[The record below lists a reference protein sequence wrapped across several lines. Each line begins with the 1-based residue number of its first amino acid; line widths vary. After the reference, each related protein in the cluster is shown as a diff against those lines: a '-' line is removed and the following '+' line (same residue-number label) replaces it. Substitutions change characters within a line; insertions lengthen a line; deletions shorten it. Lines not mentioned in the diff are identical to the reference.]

1 MAEDFRIQVETDLD
15 TAKAEQKLNALL
27 KEKRQIKLDIDIN
40 NQNIKNISKNIEKG
54 IKNTK
59 IDTSA
64 ITKQLA
70 DSFNIT
76 DKSVLKNLN
85 KQLNSMVTNLG
96 KTWNGSKFDFG
107 KATGFYSGLDDMAKT
122 ITTNSK
128 VVKSATGYYDDFY
141 NYFKNKK
148 IYVSDDLKKA
158 LGGDTYKELLQNN
171 IGKITKDAKKGISI
185 DSLWGEMSNLF
196 PEHFSQNITNQAD
209 QIIHVFDLVKK
220 ARQDM
225 TQSMN
230 FSELSANQKFDV
242 TSSAYEQVV
251 TMGKEVADKLKNN
264 IQSATEAS
272 KTSIDLDVNV
282 DKEKIASQIKEAIAS
297 AGNNAG
303 EAIKLDLQINDEQ
316 LLSNLRSSISK
327 IASGDE
333 PVKVDIDIDRNGLQ
347 EKLNSACHDMEI
359 PVDFKIDSEDIAS
372 KIKAAVDGITDI
384 ELDLKVNTD
393 SVKQAVDENLKKIEP
408 EVDESRLT
416 QLQQAL
422 HNVNTAGQQSQ
433 SVFSF
438 LGSTFKEAFSAYSL
452 ANVMQDMLYKIADG
466 AREAVGT
473 VKELNDSITSLEMA
487 TGENYNTVK
496 QMMSQYNE
504 MGQELGS
511 ITTDIAEGADS
522 WLRQGKSVQETN
534 QLLKDSMVLSKVS
547 DLSAADSTQYL
558 TSAMNGYKVAA
569 EDVMSIV
576 DKVSQVDLYSATDA
590 GGLMEAMSRVAT
602 TANTAGVSMDKLLG
616 YVATTGEITGRNMSS
631 IGESFKTI
639 FARMSDIKAQ
649 NYELVDDNGTVELL
663 SDVESS
669 LKKVGIDLR
678 KTVTEYNSYDDV
690 LDNLA
695 EKWSSLNQVQQN
707 ELSKAFAGVRQQEVF
722 RTLMENYDR
731 VKKYTKLAE
740 DSAGTAEKKFND
752 NYLSSLEAKTQSL
765 KASLESLSSSLI
777 SDDMYAGVLDG
788 TKAIV
793 DFTEKTQILKGTLA
807 GLGTAGGIFAFQ
819 KIGSW
824 VGEAVKEFSNLGTA
838 MNMLKS
844 GSVDS
849 SGFKDLLSLTQN
861 LSKSQT
867 ELVLSSTALT
877 DAQRITIL
885 TGQGMSASEAEAAVS
900 AMGLSTANAA
910 TTTSTLSLGTAFKGL
925 WATLMANPLIL
936 VTAGVTAAVSA
947 YSAYQQSVQEN
958 VSSAKE
964 AGQKFSENTS
974 SLQDNIAKVQE
985 LRSQLASGTL
995 SESEAYQAKSDLLS
1009 IQNQL
1014 SDSYGSQ
1021 AQGIDLVNG
1030 KLDEQIAKMQ
1040 SLAQEEA
1047 KKYLNEEKSGIDKAQ
1062 SEMNK
1067 NRGYNLGTFSNWDI
1081 RSKDTKNT
1089 LEKVKDIADQI
1100 KGIDFGTDERGQGAI
1115 FKFTGKAEDAEESIN
1130 SFMDKVRDLKSE
1142 MQDNGQ
1148 DTTFLDSI
1156 LEQSSKSL
1164 KKNKDILDEYQDI
1177 NKQALEA
1184 QMTSEGFGKNKPA
1197 TVYDDYKNAVEK
1209 YNDALTSGDTSKI
1222 ESAESAFNKVKES
1235 VNSVTK
1241 SYPEFKS
1248 LFDEVGESLDKSAV
1262 KAYDFQKA
1270 LNDSSMKDVVS
1281 QFKDL
1286 QDVDLKGI
1294 SFDDKTTAKGEEAL
1308 KSVVDKAIELGIVSD
1323 DSAES
1328 VAKVVDMLTEMG
1340 LTGTVS
1346 VDALNESFSKAQTS
1360 IQQTMSDLDSMKS
1373 IMAESVTGSGI
1384 SADNVKAFKEMFGDD
1399 ASKALE
1405 QTANGYHINRK
1416 ALAQLQEQ
1424 QAQGTKTDYLSAIAE
1439 QQEALRK
1446 VNEQI
1451 AKAKFMDEDISGLQS
1466 QRQSIEDNISSLKD
1480 LAYQYQT
1487 ATSAFQQWQDAM
1499 SGGEEGD
1506 MYDSIQGNLE
1516 SAESLYE
1523 KGLTGT
1529 NKFREFVDLMSNK
1542 DLSNASNEDIVSAY
1556 EEAMPKIERYF
1567 TEGQEGA
1574 QNFLSDIQNIN
1585 KEWAH
1590 MNEDGSWEINFGA
1603 GNDQEIADALGID
1616 VEAVQ
1621 SIMRKLSDYGFDI
1634 NLDEPVASLE
1644 ELKSSAESAKEAL
1657 DSMNDTTL
1665 DGINLDADSFSA
1677 VTDSIDR
1684 VKEYIQQVQDS
1695 DIEPEVK
1702 TEKLQNANA
1711 ILEYLVEKQRE
1722 LGSSDIEIG
1731 VNIDEVNSKIT
1742 EAQSAL
1748 DQFKNS
1754 DGVVDLSVEGAQ
1766 QAADNLQ
1773 SLLYQKEALQNSSVV
1788 LSVDSS
1794 QVDGSVGDAISK
1806 IQEYQT
1812 AVNNLNAQTE
1822 LQKAGVQIDTSDA
1835 QAKVQQLASQIQ
1847 GIDAETK
1854 AKLGLDTSE
1863 FNAALSSVT
1872 NTKIDVKAGVNLD
1885 TSSLGTIQSTIS
1897 AISPKMLVKAGVDKS
1912 QVDGYQPSDKN
1923 SKVKYKVDSS
1933 AVDAFKPANKNA
1945 TVTYSVVIAGQVPGD
1960 KTRTL
1965 TYNIKT
1971 NGSVSPA
1978 NGTAH
1983 SLGTAHAKGTT
1994 NISSNG
2000 NWGLRKDEPRALVNE
2015 LKPEIIVRDGEP
2027 FIVNG
2032 GDPAFTSLKK
2042 DDIVFNG
2049 EQSEALL
2056 KNGYVTGSHGK
2067 LAYEGGA
2074 HSLGSAFSSGTGKFN
2089 VKSSGSKANSTSSK
2103 KKNSSSSKSL
2113 GTKSSGSSK
2122 SSSNSSSDSTKDKTE
2137 EVIDW
2142 IEVYLNEM
2150 SRATEIAV
2158 DNIDR
2163 AIGLASKQAK
2173 SYEAIGKVQ
2182 EEITANQRAA
2192 DKYLAKANSVGLNE
2206 TYASKVRNGT
2216 LDIETI
2222 TDEDLKKKIDDYK
2235 TYYRDYEDSLD
2246 KVRDLE
2252 DKLSDLAEKR
2262 LEIIEKEYDAI
2273 VDINDAIKDVADS
2286 KIELNDALGTAI
2298 DNGDNISNLN
2308 KSIKAQEDTYNQ
2320 LTKKLNE
2327 YQEEVNSQ
2335 LSSRLLKQGSEAYQE
2350 AMKNIQ
2356 DFSAKIYDASKE
2368 LIELQDKLNQIKI
2381 DTIQNV
2387 IDAFERRTS
2396 KLDKYA
2402 SLLEAQNKEV
2412 PESVYQE
2419 QIDTNNTQV
2428 QKNQEQRNLLL
2439 EQQSVYDVNS
2449 SRYKEL
2455 AEDINK
2461 LDESTLG
2468 LLEDNEKL
2476 KDSIYE
2482 LRISNLEKAIQGYDD
2497 LEDELKDFRSL
2508 LNDDAFLDKNGA
2520 ITDEGLAQITLLS
2533 QSLGNAKKKIS
2544 DLTTGLTKLTEMYNN
2559 GLISLDEYNDKS
2571 SEYRKEIRNA
2581 TSDVKDYQDSLVSL
2595 YTDALKTEVDAL
2607 DKVIDKRREAYKQ
2620 QREYADYQKKVNSQQ
2635 KDVNS
2640 IKAQIQAMEN
2650 SSDVST
2656 LARVKK
2662 LKQDLADAEDDLNTT
2677 KQDHKDDLISEGFQ
2691 KLSDDLNQMLEDT
2704 EYEISHNA
2712 DKQNEIIQSM
2722 LNKQVGMY
2730 QEAYSKINS
2739 IIKNTGWVGS
2749 NDFNNNQS
2757 QMSSQT
2763 GAQNQASN
2771 ASQSQQTANSK
2782 PSGSASGTDT
2792 SGIKDNASENNKIT
2806 ENIMKPENTTNRPVA
2821 ELTVSKS
2828 SVSIEEGKSTSVTTK
2843 IRPNDAANKKLSW
2856 KSSNTAIATVSNG
2869 TISGKKP
2876 GSCQITVSTTDGS
2889 GISKTI
2895 AVTVT
2900 KKPDPPKPAIP
2911 SNKGGDGV
2919 PRVGDVVT
2927 FNGKYYYDSWG
2938 KRPAGSLYSGVK
2950 NGVVIDNFSSR
2961 DYGGSARYT
2970 GDLKVHI
2977 KSADGRYG
2985 DLGWVRLSQISG
2997 YAKGTPGVDR
3007 DQIAI
3012 VDEEGRE
3019 LQIPNGKGGRI
3030 TKLEKGTGVIPHT
3043 ATEKLMALS
3052 EQLDNNGNMVINGRT
3067 IEEYVN
3073 DMANMQSIA
3082 VPDFSDVTASV
3093 VSQLESKGMG
3103 NVMVEYNQPVT
3114 FNSVDKN
3121 NIPQMEEFLKRA
3133 REDTTKYIVKEL
3145 RKGGMQIRR

>member
-15 TAKAEQKLNALL
+15 TSKAEQKLNALL

-76 DKSVLKNLN
+76 DKSVLRNLN
-85 KQLNSMVTNLG
+85 KQLNSMVTDLG
-96 KTWNGSKFDFG
+96 KSWNGNKFDFG

-158 LGGDTYKELLQNN
+158 LGGDNYKELLQNN

-333 PVKVDIDIDRNGLQ
+333 SVKVDIDVDRNGLQ

-393 SVKQAVDENLKKIEP
+393 SVRQAVDENLKKIEP
-408 EVDESRLT
+408 EVDESELT

-433 SVFSF
+433 SVFSS

-452 ANVMQDMLYKIADG
+452 ANVMQDALYKIADG

-473 VKELNDSITSLEMA
+473 VKEFNDIKTNLAMA
-487 TGENYNTVK
+487 TNADSDYINNLMEDYNALA
-496 QMMSQYNE
+496 E
-504 MGQELGS
+504 ELGS
-511 ITTDIAEGADS
+511 VTSSVAESADS
-522 WLRQGKSVQETN
+522 WLRQGRSMKDTN
-534 QLLKDSMVLSKVS
+534 SLIKDSLVLSKDAELSSS
-547 DLSAADSTQYL
+547 DASEILTATLNGYQMAADQASRVNDIL
-558 TSAMNGYKVAA
+558 TSIDLESASGADSIGKALMKVA
-569 EDVMSIV
+569 
-576 DKVSQVDLYSATDA
+576 SQ
-590 GGLMEAMSRVAT
+590 
-602 TANTAGVSMDKLLG
+602 ANNAGVSLEKTSAII
-616 YVATTGEITGRNMSS
+616 ATIKDVTQDSDESIGTAMKSILSRMNQIKAGKFVDSETGESLNDT
-631 IGESFKTI
+631 EK
-639 FARMSDIKAQ
+639 
-649 NYELVDDNGTVELL
+649 V
-663 SDVESS
+663 
-669 LKKVGIDLR
+669 LKKIGISMRDSNDQFKDSESIL
-678 KTVTEYNSYDDV
+678 DDV
-690 LDNLA
+690 ANKWNTLDSN
-695 EKWSSLNQVQQN
+695 
-707 ELSKAFAGVRQQEVF
+707 SKKATA
-722 RTLMENYDR
+722 TAM
-731 VKKYTKLAE
+731 
-740 DSAGTAEKKFND
+740 AGTYQYNKFIAMMDNWDKVEKLTKTAFNSDGTANKKFED
-752 NYLSSLEAKTQSL
+752 NYLNSLEAKTNAL
-765 KASLESLSSSLI
+765 KASMESLATNLI
-777 SDDMYAGVLDG
+777 SDDMYSGVLDG
-788 TKAIV
+788 TKAITDFV
-793 DFTEKTQILKGTLA
+793 DKTNLLKGTLA
-807 GLGTAGGIFAFQ
+807 GLGTAGGLFVFKQ
-819 KIGSW
+819 IGSF
-824 VGEAVKEFSNLGTA
+824 VKDAVQEFSNLGTA
-838 MNMLKS
+838 MDMLKS
-844 GSVDS
+844 GSVDT

-877 DAQRITIL
+877 DAQRVAIL
-885 TGQGMSASEAEAAVS
+885 TGQGMSASEAEASVS
-900 AMGLSTANAA
+900 AMGLSTANATA
-910 TTTSTLSLGTAFKGL
+910 TASTVSLGSAMKGL
-925 WATLMANPLIL
+925 FATLAANPLIL
-936 VTAGVTAAVSA
+936 VAAGVTAAVTA
-947 YSAYQQSVQEN
+947 YSAYQQSVEES
-958 VSSAKE
+958 VSSARE

-1100 KGIDFGTDERGQGAI
+1100 KGIDFGTDERGQGTI
-1115 FKFTGKAEDAEESIN
+1115 FKFTGKAENAEESIN
-1130 SFMDKVRDLKSE
+1130 SFMDKIRDLKSE

-1148 DTTFLDSI
+1148 DTTFLDNI
-1156 LEQSSKSL
+1156 LDQSSKSL

-1197 TVYDDYKNAVEK
+1197 TVYDDYKNVVEK
-1209 YNDALTSGDTSKI
+1209 YNDALSSGDTSKI

-1235 VNSVTK
+1235 VDSVTK

-1384 SADNVKAFKEMFGDD
+1384 SSDNVKAFKEMFGDD

-1416 ALAQLQEQ
+1416 ALEQLQEQ

-1487 ATSAFQQWQDAM
+1487 ATSAFQQWKDAM

-1556 EEAMPKIERYF
+1556 EEAMPKIKRYF

-1585 KEWAH
+1585 KEWSH

-1657 DSMNDTTL
+1657 DGMNDTSL

-1677 VTDSIDR
+1677 VTDSIDK
-1684 VKEYIQQVQDS
+1684 VKDYIQQIQDS

-1711 ILEYLVEKQRE
+1711 ILEYLVEKQQE

-1731 VNIDEVNSKIT
+1731 VNIDEINSKIT

-1766 QAADNLQ
+1766 EAADNLQ

-1788 LSVDSS
+1788 LNVDAS

-1806 IQEYQT
+1806 LQEYQT

-1994 NISSNG
+1994 NVSSNG

-2056 KNGYVTGSHGK
+2056 KNGYVTGSHGR

-2074 HSLGSAFSSGTGKFN
+2074 HSLGSAFSNGTGKFN

-2103 KKNSSSSKSL
+2103 KKNSSSSKSS

-2142 IEVYLNEM
+2142 VEVYLNEM

-2173 SYEAIGKVQ
+2173 AYEAIGKVQ

-2235 TYYRDYEDSLD
+2235 TYYKDYEDSLD

-2262 LEIIEKEYDAI
+2262 LEIIEKEYDVI

-2286 KIELNDALGTAI
+2286 KMELNDALGTAI

-2308 KSIKAQEDTYNQ
+2308 KSIKVQEDTYNQ

-2327 YQEEVNSQ
+2327 YQAEVNSQ
-2335 LSSRLLKQGSEAYQE
+2335 LSSGLLKQGSEAYQE

-2396 KLDKYA
+2396 KLDKYV
-2402 SLLEAQNKEV
+2402 SLLESQDKEV

-2419 QIDTNNTQV
+2419 QIDTNNAQV
-2428 QKNQEQRNLLL
+2428 QKNQEQRRLLL
-2439 EQQSVYDVNS
+2439 KQQSVYDVNS

-2461 LDESTLG
+2461 LDESTIG

-2508 LNDDAFLDKNGA
+2508 LNDDAFLNKNGA

-2544 DLTTGLTKLTEMYNN
+2544 DLTTGLSKLTEMYNN

-2595 YTDALKTEVDAL
+2595 YTDALKAEVDAL

-2650 SSDVST
+2650 SSDAST

-2662 LKQDLADAEDDLNTT
+2662 LKQDLVDAEDDLNTT
-2677 KQDHKDDLISEGFQ
+2677 KQNHKDDLISEGFQ

-2739 IIKNTGWVGS
+2739 IIKNTGWIGS

-2782 PSGSASGTDT
+2782 PSSSASGTDT

-2821 ELTVSKS
+2821 ELKVSKS

-2843 IRPNDAANKKLSW
+2843 IRPNDAANKTLTW
-2856 KSSNTAIATVSNG
+2856 KSSNDSVATVSNG

-2876 GSCQITVSTTDGS
+2876 GSCQVTVSTTDGS
-2889 GISKTI
+2889 GLSQII
-2895 AVTVT
+2895 GVTVT
-2900 KKPDPPKPAIP
+2900 KKPDPPKPAP
-2911 SNKGGDGV
+2911 APTVTSGGDGI

-2938 KRPAGSLYSGVK
+2938 KRPAGSLYSGVA
-2950 NGVVIDNFSSR
+2950 NGVVIDSYSSK
-2961 DYGGSARYT
+2961 DFGGNARYT

-2997 YAKGTPGVDR
+2997 YAKGTTGVDR

-3030 TKLEKGTGVIPHT
+3030 TKLEKGTGVIKHT

-3052 EQLDNNGNMVINGRT
+3052 DQLDNNGNMIINGRT

-3073 DMANMQSIA
+3073 DMENMQSIA

-3093 VSQLESKGMG
+3093 VSQLEGKAMG
-3103 NVMVEYNQPVT
+3103 NVTLEYNQPVT

-3121 NIPQMEEFLKRA
+3121 DIPAMEEFLKKSCDYTMKA
-3133 REDTTKYIVKEL
+3133 FAKDL
-3145 RKGGMQIRR
+3145 RKKGFRITR